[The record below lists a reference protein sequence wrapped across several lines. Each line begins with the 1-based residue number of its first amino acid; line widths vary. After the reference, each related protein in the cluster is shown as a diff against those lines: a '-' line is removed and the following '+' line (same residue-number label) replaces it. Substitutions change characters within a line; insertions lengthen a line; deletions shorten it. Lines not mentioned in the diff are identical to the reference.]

1 MKQKRYSKNIL
12 CIIYFLLLFSTASAR
27 NLYVSTTGS
36 NAKDGLSWTNSKQ
49 TLAQAVGIATEGDQ
63 IWVAAGTYSQTTGIN
78 VTIKGVSIY
87 GGFAGFESNLEDR
100 NWLTNKTFIN
110 NTGYATNS
118 RLFLI
123 GAGTGVD
130 ASNFI
135 LDGFI
140 LQNGYSNAG
149 GAVSFS
155 GSLST
160 NMTVSNCIFR
170 NNRSTANSGAIVVL
184 GGNIVS
190 FNNCLF
196 ENNEAA
202 GSASIATILGTA
214 KFYNCTF
221 VNNKSSLTSSTAM
234 YLNGTNA
241 LVNCI
246 FWNNQNNDGSLS
258 TISTTAATTIDHVAS
273 DININYAINSV
284 VFNQNTNPQAQRVIN
299 IIQPYLHFGIGSKLK
314 DRRMRFVIDGKT
326 VREFTIQLA
335 DGNPDALVFSD
346 VSSFIGKNL
355 RIEVDSFPN
364 PAVLNNIIEADE
376 VPGASVMY
384 QEKYRPQFHFSPRR
398 GWVGD
403 PNGLVYYLGEY
414 HLFYQYNPYGLKWGN
429 MHWGHA
435 VSKDLVHW
443 KEFPITLYPPKFGD
457 DPYSGS
463 AVVDKNNATGFKTGK
478 DDPLVLLYGSTGRG
492 ICLSYSN
499 DSGRTFVEYSANP
512 ILKGGGGDPKVIWH
526 EPTQQWVMITDKK
539 LLKVNPIAQDWLNL
553 YDCGFDFY
561 TSTDLKNWTHQSR
574 IEDYRECPELFKL
587 PIDGDTARTKWV
599 VYSNTTPSLSTVNL
613 RVGGRY
619 VLGSFDG
626 KIFTEETAKLQFNF
640 GNAYGAAQTF
650 NNVSETDGRRI
661 NIGCAFGVQMPGMPF
676 DQMMTFPTELT
687 LHSTEEGIKLYALP
701 VKEIESLYVSS
712 FNFPDVQLTPQS
724 TVLPGVNGDLFDISA
739 EFIVGTE
746 TNELGLNIRGIPIV
760 YNVVTNQLICGNRS
774 ATLQPIGGT
783 IKLRILVDRTSIEIF
798 ANDGR
803 VYMPMA
809 VVPKDV
815 ERSISAF
822 SKVGGAKIKMLTV
835 NILKSAWE

>member
-12 CIIYFLLLFSTASAR
+12 CIVYFLLLLSTTSAR
-27 NLYVSTTGS
+27 TIYVSTSGVKT
-36 NAKDGLSWTNSKQ
+36 NDGLTWRNPKQ
-49 TLAQAVGIATEGDQ
+49 TLAQALEIAIARDQ
-63 IWVAAGTYSQTTGIN
+63 IWVKKGTYPQTASVN
-78 VTIKGVSIY
+78 VTLKNISIY
-87 GGFAGFESNLEDR
+87 GGFEGSENTLAERD
-100 NWLTNKTFIN
+100 WVTNTTILN
-110 NTGYATNS
+110 NTGTGTNS

-130 ASNFI
+130 ASSFL

-140 LQNGYSNAG
+140 VQNGYSNSG

-160 NMTVSNCIFR
+160 NMIVRNCTFR
-170 NNRSTANSGAIVVL
+170 NNRSIVNSGAIVVVAA
-184 GGNIVS
+184 NSVS
-190 FNNCLF
+190 FYSCLF
-196 ENNEAA
+196 ENNEAV
-202 GSASIATILGTA
+202 GFASVATILGTG

-221 VNNKSSLTSSTAM
+221 VNNKSGTANSTVL
-234 YLNGTNA
+234 YLNGSNM

-246 FWNNQNNDGSLS
+246 FWNNQNSDGSLS
-258 TISTTAATTIDHVAS
+258 TISTSTATTVDYIAS
-273 DININYAINSV
+273 DVEVPIATNSFT
-284 VFNQNTNPQAQRVIN
+284 FNQIVDPQALRDISIVH
-299 IIQPYLHFGIGSKLK
+299 PYLYLPIGNNLK
-314 DRRMRFVIDGKT
+314 DRRMRFKVDGKT

-355 RIEVDSFPN
+355 HIEVDSFPN
-364 PAVLNNIIEADE
+364 PAVLNNIIEADD

-414 HLFYQYNPYGLKWGN
+414 HLFYQINPYGLKWGN

-457 DPYSGS
+457 NPYSGS
-463 AVVDKNNATGFKTGK
+463 AVVDKNNVTGFKTGK

-574 IEDYRECPELFKL
+574 IEDYRECPELFNL

-650 NNVSETDGRRI
+650 NNVSDTDGRRI

-701 VKEIESLYVSS
+701 VKEIESLYVSI
-712 FNFPDVQLTPQS
+712 FNFPDVQLTPQG